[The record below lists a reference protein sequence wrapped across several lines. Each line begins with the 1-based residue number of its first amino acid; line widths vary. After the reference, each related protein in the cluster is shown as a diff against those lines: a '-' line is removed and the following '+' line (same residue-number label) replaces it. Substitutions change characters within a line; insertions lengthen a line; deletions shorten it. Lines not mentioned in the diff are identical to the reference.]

1 MASLFFWTKQGK
13 AQPWTAEIVAT
24 LERALEID
32 ANNPLAN
39 HLYIHALEASPH
51 AAKAIPSAQRLPSL
65 VPGSGHLVH
74 MPAHIYIRV
83 GRYRDAILAN
93 QRAVRI
99 DQGYLSHAHTE
110 SIYTIAYV
118 PHNYHFL

>member
-1 MASLFFWTKQGK
+1 T
-13 AQPWTAEIVAT
+13 EIVST

-39 HLYIHALEASPH
+39 HLYIHALEASPYVQ
-51 AAKAIPSAQRLPSL
+51 KAVASAECLPSL

-83 GRYRDAILAN
+83 GRYRDAIRAN
-93 QRAVRI
+93 QQAVKI
-99 DQGYLSHAHTE
+99 DHGYLSHAHPE
-110 SIYTIAYV
+110 SIYTLAYV
-118 PHNYHFL
+118 PHNHHFL

>member
-1 MASLFFWTKQGK
+1 M
-13 AQPWTAEIVAT
+13 
-24 LERALEID
+24 
-32 ANNPLAN
+32 
-39 HLYIHALEASPH
+39 YIHALEASPH
-51 AAKAIPSAQRLPSL
+51 TGKAIPSAQHLPSL

-93 QRAVRI
+93 QRAVKI
-99 DQGYLSHAHTE
+99 DQGYLSHAHAE

-118 PHNYHFL
+118 PHNYHFLWAAAIKTGQKQLASKA